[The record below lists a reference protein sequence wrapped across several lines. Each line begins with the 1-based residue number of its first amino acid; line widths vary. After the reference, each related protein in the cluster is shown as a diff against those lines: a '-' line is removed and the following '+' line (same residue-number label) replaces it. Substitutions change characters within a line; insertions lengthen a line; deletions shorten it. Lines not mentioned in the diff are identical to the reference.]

1 MKKLLLFTITMIAQ
15 LGAIAQWTVFPGA
28 ASEISCGSA
37 TEFACI
43 GGSAIF
49 KYNFGT
55 SAYVQMTGA
64 PAYNLKRSS
73 FSCRWNTAR
82 KKQFKF

>member
-15 LGAIAQWTVFPGA
+15 LGAMAQWTVFPGA

-64 PAYNLKRSS
+64 GYNL
-73 FSCRWNTAR
+73 NGVA
-82 KKQFKF
+82 